1 MNLKEY
7 SEKAGR
13 RYVPLVIAAVAVFVL
28 CILFFFLVYRFQV
41 IRSGIGTVIRILMPF
56 VYGGVFAYLL
66 RPLCKYFDR
75 NFKKRMLPYMKD
87 PHRAEVVSNI
97 LSVVVSLLL
106 VVAAVIALIT
116 LSLQSII
123 TSVVDVFNSLP
134 GQIAELTAWLES
146 IFVGNEVVLNY
157 INSISASLTT
167 GVTTFFSSHL
177 LPNIQNV
184 IGGVSAGAVTVV
196 TQVVNLFVGAIVAIY
211 LLLSRNRWRAQLK
224 LVISSIFKGKG
235 YRMVVRELRFIDRT
249 FTDYISGRILD
260 SVIVGVIVYVVCLI
274 MGIEDAALIGMLNGL
289 TNIIPYF
296 GPYIGAI
303 PSAMLIL
310 MDDPIKCVW
319 FIVFILILQQIDGNI
334 ICPKILSES
343 VGLSSFW
350 VLFSTLLFGGLFGF
364 VGLLV
369 GVPVFVV
376 IYDLIKKLIYWAL
389 NKRGREELILEYEN
403 KYHPQEKKKEPQFS
417 LRKKDAD
424 HAKK

>member
-1 MNLKEY
+1 
-7 SEKAGR
+7 
-13 RYVPLVIAAVAVFVL
+13 
-28 CILFFFLVYRFQV
+28 
-41 IRSGIGTVIRILMPF
+41 
-56 VYGGVFAYLL
+56 
-66 RPLCKYFDR
+66 
-75 NFKKRMLPYMKD
+75 
-87 PHRAEVVSNI
+87 
-97 LSVVVSLLL
+97 
-106 VVAAVIALIT
+106 
-116 LSLQSII
+116 
-123 TSVVDVFNSLP
+123 
-134 GQIAELTAWLES
+134 
-146 IFVGNEVVLNY
+146 
-157 INSISASLTT
+157 
-167 GVTTFFSSHL
+167 
-177 LPNIQNV
+177 
-184 IGGVSAGAVTVV
+184 
-196 TQVVNLFVGAIVAIY
+196 
-211 LLLSRNRWRAQLK
+211 
-224 LVISSIFKGKG
+224 
-235 YRMVVRELRFIDRT
+235 MVVRELRFIDRT

-350 VLFSTLLFGGLFGF
+350 VSFSTLLFGGLFGF